1 MLPTSTNSFKT
12 QYFFYLFWF
21 QQGYTDIANFE
32 IGILFHSGP
41 EKEYRALN
49 PACPV
54 HSCDTVKRSTYD
66 KSTCG
71 DVGSVN
77 GEEEIVLERAK
88 SEKRE
93 EKEEEVEEEEEEE
106 LERETGTKDDNRCE
120 SKNKMKNKDNNIYN
134 VTDSSYTMSKI
145 KDNIVI
151 LPYPFNVL
159 GGVPYYLED
168 EARYS
173 HKPFV
178 SGCAKEVRKLVG
190 SCIPIQILILLPLY
204 CYFSIFRYFLILFFL
219 FFFHLFRSFS

>member
-1 MLPTSTNSFKT
+1 M
-12 QYFFYLFWF
+12 
-21 QQGYTDIANFE
+21 
-32 IGILFHSGP
+32 FHSRP

-66 KSTCG
+66 KSTNG
-71 DVGSVN
+71 DVGSVHE
-77 GEEEIVLERAK
+77 EEEIILEK
-88 SEKRE
+88 EKR
-93 EKEEEVEEEEEEE
+93 VAGEEEEE
-106 LERETGTKDDNRCE
+106 LEREIGRDDDECLHDNECDNRSTRKGE
-120 SKNKMKNKDNNIYN
+120 DSNKHNVNDNSN
-134 VTDSSYTMSKI
+134 TTTKI

-178 SGCAKEVRKLVG
+178 SGCAKEVRKNLG
-190 SCIPIQILILLPLY
+190 SCIPMQILLILYLY
-204 CYFSIFRYFLILFFL
+204 LSFFLSIFLFILH
-219 FFFHLFRSFS
+219 FFFCFIHIEVRAHIK